1 MGSANLNFIR
11 QQGLK
16 EASAQS
22 CDLAYPAL
30 MWQPRAIFVL
40 SVLGLL
46 FESGWYF
53 VALGAI
59 LGWNALVPR
68 LNPFDA
74 IYNRL
79 VLKRRGLPPVGPAR
93 APRRF
98 SQGMAGAFMFVIGIA
113 LLRGNAAFAWTV
125 QGILF
130 LALAL
135 LVFGR
140 FCLGSYLFHLFTG
153 QRHYANRTL
162 PWSGDSGATAKEAP

>member
-1 MGSANLNFIR
+1 MGTANLNFVR

-16 EASAQS
+16 EANAQS

-40 SVLGLL
+40 AVLGLL
-46 FESGWYF
+46 LESGWYF

-59 LGWNALVPR
+59 LWWNAIVPG

-79 VLKRRGLPPVGPAR
+79 VLKRKGLSPVGPAR

-98 SQGMAGAFMFVIGIA
+98 SQGMAGTIMLVIGLA
-113 LLRGNAAFAWTV
+113 LLRGNFGLAWAM

-153 QRHYANRTL
+153 QRGYANRTL
-162 PWSGDSGATAKEAP
+162 PWSGDGDSTAKEAP